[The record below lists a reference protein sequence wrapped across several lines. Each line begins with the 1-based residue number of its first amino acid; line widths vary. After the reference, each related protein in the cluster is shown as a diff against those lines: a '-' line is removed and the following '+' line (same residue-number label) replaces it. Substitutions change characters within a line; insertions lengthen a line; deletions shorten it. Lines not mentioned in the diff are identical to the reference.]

1 MIRTL
6 LAVASAIGALTIA
19 AATADAAQAPRAL
32 MPIDFQRSAEFG
44 WLRKKV
50 LARRPL
56 DDMTQAATWRF
67 TGPARSRFPT
77 EPRLGDMR
85 ALRVDMQMFSA
96 APAPTSNRLSSV
108 NLRRSFDNEDW
119 RAYNRISMWI
129 RPDAS
134 GFPAI
139 PLQIVLH
146 NDGAEKVPDR
156 YNREGTHYVTL
167 APTGWQ
173 QVVWEIEPLARDR
186 VTLLEIGYWVNKML
200 AGPNDRVAFEIGA
213 LELQRVEPDHHT
225 GWNVAPGRIAFSHSG
240 YQSGAS
246 KTAVASDVTA
256 ATFDLVRVDDNAL
269 GSVVLRSPS
278 SRSGRGSGL
287 PADGLFRGE
296 RPGHVCP
303 PCGRPHHALVSHR
316 RRRLEGEPLEGA
328 QLLLR

>member
-1 MIRTL
+1 MPGMRRTVRLDRLSGVRAHVSASRLVSAAALLKAATTEPIDADSAPLRLTMIRTL

-19 AATADAAQAPRAL
+19 AGTADAAQAPRAL
-32 MPIDFQRSAEFG
+32 MPIDFERSAEFA

-67 TGPARSRFPT
+67 TGTGTLTFPV

-96 APAPTSNRLSSV
+96 APAPTSNRLSSI
-108 NLRRSFDNEDW
+108 NLRRPFDSEDW

-139 PLQIVLH
+139 PLQIGLH

-200 AGPNDRVAFEIGA
+200 AGLDGLVRDRGA
-213 LELQRVEPDHHT
+213 LCRVSEAHGDDDC
-225 GWNVAPGRIAFSHSG
+225 
-240 YQSGAS
+240 
-246 KTAVASDVTA
+246 AVRCPAV
-256 ATFDLVRVDDNAL
+256 VRL
-269 GSVVLRSPS
+269 
-278 SRSGRGSGL
+278 
-287 PADGLFRGE
+287 
-296 RPGHVCP
+296 
-303 PCGRPHHALVSHR
+303 PCGR
-316 RRRLEGEPLEGA
+316 
-328 QLLLR
+328 

>member
-1 MIRTL
+1 MPGMRRTVRLDRLSGVHAHVSASRLVSAAALLKAATTEPVDADSAPLRLTMIRTL

-19 AATADAAQAPRAL
+19 AGTADAAQAPRAL
-32 MPIDFQRSAEFG
+32 MPIDFERSAEFA

-67 TGPARSRFPT
+67 TGTGTLTFPV

-96 APAPTSNRLSSV
+96 APAPTSNRLSSI
-108 NLRRSFDNEDW
+108 NLRRPFDSEDW

-139 PLQIVLH
+139 PLQIGLH

-156 YNREGTHYVTL
+156 YNREG
-167 APTGWQ
+167 
-173 QVVWEIEPLARDR
+173 
-186 VTLLEIGYWVNKML
+186 
-200 AGPNDRVAFEIGA
+200 VA
-213 LELQRVEPDHHT
+213 PDHHT

-240 YQSGAS
+240 YQTGAS
-246 KTAVASDVTA
+246 KTAMASDVTA
-256 ATFDLVRVDDNAL
+256 TTFDLVRVDDNAL
-269 GSVVLRSPS
+269 GSVVLRKPVEQIRTRLGAYQQLDFSDVNAPGSRGPAWS
-278 SRSGRGSGL
+278 SR
-287 PADGLFRGE
+287 
-296 RPGHVCP
+296 
-303 PCGRPHHALVSHR
+303 AL
-316 RRRLEGEPLEGA
+316 A
-328 QLLLR
+328 

>member
-1 MIRTL
+1 
-6 LAVASAIGALTIA
+6 
-19 AATADAAQAPRAL
+19 

-67 TGPARSRFPT
+67 TGTGTLTFPT

-108 NLRRSFDNEDW
+108 NLRRPFDNEDW

-213 LELQRVEPDHHT
+213 LELQRVAPDHHT
-225 GWNVAPGRIAFSHSG
+225 GWNVATRCSSSAPISNATRSLGP
-240 YQSGAS
+240 AS
-246 KTAVASDVTA
+246 I
-256 ATFDLVRVDDNAL
+256 
-269 GSVVLRSPS
+269 
-278 SRSGRGSGL
+278 
-287 PADGLFRGE
+287 LFT
-296 RPGHVCP
+296 
-303 PCGRPHHALVSHR
+303 
-316 RRRLEGEPLEGA
+316 
-328 QLLLR
+328 Q